1 MAHYDLAEI
10 RKQCG
15 ITQRELADRLGL
27 SINKIQYSESG
38 QGSMSYSS
46 LIKLGLGTEMT
57 DYDEEPTV
65 SWNGEALY
73 AARKA
78 LRLTQKQFAE
88 LVGANFRDISRWEMG
103 YNEPRAE
110 MVERISAACGKKVS
124 YFYASSVTPERIS
137 EILKKMTT
145 MTERFSFLIET
156 GQKQNG
162 DYQFVQSMKKTYVA

>member
-57 DYDEEPTV
+57 DYDEEPVV

-124 YFYASSVTPERIS
+124 CFYVSSVTPERIS

-145 MTERFSFLIET
+145 FTESFTFLIEA
-156 GQKQNG
+156 GQKPKLDLPALNEL
-162 DYQFVQSMKKTYVA
+162 KI